1 VTGSSQDDAGSASP
15 QDRFEH
21 VEVTS
26 AAELHAWLQ
35 EHCTQQGAVWLV
47 TWKKA
52 VPDRYVPHE
61 EVLDELVAFG
71 WTDGIRRRVDDVRT
85 RQLVSPR
92 RTQPWARSYR
102 LRAERLVEQ
111 GRMQPAG
118 QRSVDQ
124 ARATGMWDAMED
136 VDDLVVP
143 GDLAAALAARPPAA
157 EHFAGFP
164 PSTRRNVL
172 RWIASA
178 RTDGTRAKRIALTVA
193 EAEHGR
199 RVKSNG

>member
-1 VTGSSQDDAGSASP
+1 VLSP

-21 VEVTS
+21 VEV
-26 AAELHAWLQ
+26 AAVDHLHAWLL
-35 EHCTQQGAVWLV
+35 EHHEQHEAVWLV

-52 VPDRYVPHE
+52 VPSRYVTHE
-61 EVLDELVAFG
+61 QVMDELVAFG
-71 WTDGIRRRVDDVRT
+71 WIDGIRRRLDDERT

-102 LRAERLVEQ
+102 QRAERLIAE

-118 QRSVDQ
+118 LRAVVQ
-124 ARATGMWDAMED
+124 ARAGGAWDALSD
-136 VDDLVVP
+136 VDDLLVP
-143 GDLAAALAARPPAA
+143 DDLASALAARPPAA
-157 EHFAGFP
+157 EHFTGFP

-178 RTDGTRAKRIALTVA
+178 KTAATRSKRIDLTVA
-193 EAEHGR
+193 DAEQGR
-199 RVKSNG
+199 RVRSNG

>member
-1 VTGSSQDDAGSASP
+1 VQP

-21 VEVTS
+21 VDVRS
-26 AAELHAWLQ
+26 VDDLHRWLLARHEQ
-35 EHCTQQGAVWLV
+35 SEAVWLV

-61 EVLDELVAFG
+61 QVLDELVAFG
-71 WTDGIRRRVDDVRT
+71 WIDGIRRRIDDERT

-102 LRAERLVEQ
+102 QRAERLISD
-111 GRMQPAG
+111 GRMHPSGLRRVEEAK
-118 QRSVDQ
+118 
-124 ARATGMWDAMED
+124 ARGMWDVLEH
-136 VDDLVVP
+136 VDDLIVP
-143 GDLAAALAARPPAA
+143 ADLGDALAARSPAA
-157 EHFAGFP
+157 EVFAGFP

-178 RTDGTRAKRIALTVA
+178 KTEVTRSKRIRLTVA
-193 EAEHGR
+193 EAAEGR

>member
-1 VTGSSQDDAGSASP
+1 MTTP

-26 AAELHAWLQ
+26 ARELRGWLLAHHGQ
-35 EHCTQQGAVWLV
+35 DEAVWLV

-52 VPDRYVPHE
+52 VPERHVTNE
-61 EVLDELVAFG
+61 QVLDELVAFG
-71 WTDGIRRRVDDVRT
+71 WTDGIRRRIEDERT

-92 RTQPWARSYR
+92 RTKTWARSYQQ
-102 LRAERLVEQ
+102 RAERLVAE
-111 GRMQPAG
+111 GRMHPAG
-118 QRSVDQ
+118 AATVER
-124 ARATGMWDAMED
+124 AKATGMWDAMAD
-136 VDDLVVP
+136 VDDLVAP
-143 GDLAAALAARPPAA
+143 DDLAAALHARPRAHEA
-157 EHFAGFP
+157 FTAFP

-178 RTDGTRAKRIALTVA
+178 RTEATRSMRIAATA
-193 EAEHGR
+193 DEAAQGR

>member
-1 VTGSSQDDAGSASP
+1 VPS

-21 VEVTS
+21 VEVAS
-26 AAELHAWLQ
+26 ADDLHGWLQ
-35 EHCTQQGAVWLV
+35 EHHGQTQAVWLV

-52 VPDRYVPHE
+52 VAGRYVPHE
-61 EVLDELVAFG
+61 QVMDELVAFG
-71 WTDGIRRRVDDVRT
+71 WIDGIRRSVDDERT
-85 RQLVSPR
+85 RQLISPR

-102 LRAERLVEQ
+102 QRAERLIAQ
-111 GRMQPAG
+111 GRMQPSGARG
-118 QRSVDQ
+118 VEL

-143 GDLAAALAARPPAA
+143 PDLAAALAAQPPAQ
-157 EHFAGFP
+157 EQFTGFP

-178 RTDGTRAKRIALTVA
+178 KTEATRGKRIGLTVSEAA
-193 EAEHGR
+193 EGR

>member
-1 VTGSSQDDAGSASP
+1 VTS

-21 VEVTS
+21 VEVRS
-26 AAELHAWLQ
+26 LDDLHAWLLAHHDQ
-35 EHCTQQGAVWLV
+35 FEAVWLV

-61 EVLDELVAFG
+61 QVMDELVAFG
-71 WTDGIRRRVDDVRT
+71 WIDGIRRRIDDERT

-102 LRAERLVEQ
+102 PACGTADRRGAHAPFGLRGVEQ
-111 GRMQPAG
+111 AKA
-118 QRSVDQ
+118 S
-124 ARATGMWDAMED
+124 GMWDVMDD
-136 VDDLVVP
+136 VDDLLVP
-143 GDLAAALAARPPAA
+143 SDLAAALAARPPAA

-178 RTDGTRAKRIALTVA
+178 KTEVTRSKRIGLTVD
-193 EAEHGR
+193 EAAAGR
-199 RVKSNG
+199 RVRSNG